1 MAVTYRRVIT
11 TVNCYS
17 SVVIDRRLQ
26 HAVHYCTGACQVF
39 KQGVACI
46 VAHHSVCAE
55 LIKVPA
61 HNLRGSDLTHR
72 LSVPENSLSLAGD
85 EDYHQILPSSNPRL
99 KKGSSVQNTASL
111 KDITGE
117 AINLA
122 SGKIKEFSFEK
133 LRNSSNQVTY
143 RKGRKVK
150 SDPFNRRSLDFDL
163 IYGHFSNDENS
174 PPPFGL
180 SHNSST
186 DEKWQV
192 SSTSVEGNVNSTISL
207 PMQTLYEDSFLAQIL
222 EKHKLDGSSSGD
234 IKMCLDILLKC
245 SEDLKKCT
253 DIIKQCIRRKSSG
266 SASGESGN
274 DSLANSEMIY
284 MNLMSRFSSYIKKLP
299 FEFRQSG
306 LTEPGDMVELINSLS
321 ALQQSNFPPV
331 FGNEQPPRYEDV
343 VSSPS
348 FMPRQSLTSNLR
360 GNQNST
366 DTNSSAKPTHTPI
379 ENFSKVLQE
388 NLESTNDACALPQ
401 LLSVNPSD
409 CISPTETLYIMEESD
424 REKALGS
431 VSSVKRRGR
440 RVNSDSNEQKTERAD
455 SAGNSTK
462 TSPTLFQPVMLPQ
475 TSTQATSDTQGF
487 ECTVQIS
494 KGESRKNNQEE
505 IDKLLLDLEHFS
517 QKMETTLRE
526 TTTKTNPACL
536 KHISQPLTLENKGKI
551 CSPVDKSPPPS
562 LSKLMETNGHKMEDE
577 DKTLLLRILE
587 SIEDFAQELVEFRMG
602 KGSLSKEKEVMHI
615 LQETL
620 ATPSITAAQQ
630 SYIGTSAKEPVPA
643 LIQQM
648 PEVIKVQNKE
658 RKPVTTSPVPA
669 ISAVSSQA
677 LLPANKVTV
686 GTPLSTNIPH
696 FYFPNGLPN
705 VCSSHE
711 ETIAKVEATFSEF
724 EDERVPLN
732 EMGKIAKICCCP
744 LYWKAPMFN
753 ASGGERTGFVS
764 VHSFVAM
771 WRKILHN
778 CHDDASKFICL
789 LAKPS
794 SNYLEQEDFIPLLQ
808 DVVETHPGLTFLKDA
823 PEFHS
828 RYITTV
834 IQRIFYTVN
843 RSWSGK
849 ISLTELRKSNFLQTL
864 ALLEE
869 EEDINQITDYFS
881 YEHFYVIY
889 CKFWELD
896 TDHDL
901 YINQKDLAR
910 YNDQALSNRIIER
923 IFSGA
928 VLRGMQVHKE
938 NHMSYADFVWLL
950 ISEEDKRS
958 PTSIEYWFR
967 CMDLDGDGMLSM
979 YELEY
984 FYEEQCE
991 RMESMGIEPLPFHDL
1006 LCQMLDLV
1014 KPECEGRVTLRD
1026 LKRCRMAHVFY
1037 NTFFNLEKYL
1047 DNEQRDPFAVQK
1059 DVENDGPEPSDW
1071 DRYAAEEYEILVAE
1085 ESGNEQL
1092 QEGSFDDD
1100 YETDELLSLP
1110 EIEEKS
1116 DHLVISDLS
1125 T

>member
-1 MAVTYRRVIT
+1 MMIKETSLRR
-11 TVNCYS
+11 
-17 SVVIDRRLQ
+17 D
-26 HAVHYCTGACQVF
+26 
-39 KQGVACI
+39 
-46 VAHHSVCAE
+46 
-55 LIKVPA
+55 PD
-61 HNLRGSDLTHR
+61 LRG
-72 LSVPENSLSLAGD
+72 ELAFLAKGCD
-85 EDYHQILPSSNPRL
+85 FVLPSRFKKRL
-99 KKGSSVQNTASL
+99 K
-111 KDITGE
+111 
-117 AINLA
+117 
-122 SGKIKEFSFEK
+122 SF
-133 LRNSSNQVTY
+133 Q
-143 RKGRKVK
+143 
-150 SDPFNRRSLDFDL
+150 
-163 IYGHFSNDENS
+163 
-174 PPPFGL
+174 
-180 SHNSST
+180 
-186 DEKWQV
+186 Q
-192 SSTSVEGNVNSTISL
+192 
-207 PMQTLYEDSFLAQIL
+207 AQ
-222 EKHKLDGSSSGD
+222 
-234 IKMCLDILLKC
+234 
-245 SEDLKKCT
+245 
-253 DIIKQCIRRKSSG
+253 
-266 SASGESGN
+266 
-274 DSLANSEMIY
+274 
-284 MNLMSRFSSYIKKLP
+284 
-299 FEFRQSG
+299 
-306 LTEPGDMVELINSLS
+306 
-321 ALQQSNFPPV
+321 
-331 FGNEQPPRYEDV
+331 
-343 VSSPS
+343 
-348 FMPRQSLTSNLR
+348 
-360 GNQNST
+360 
-366 DTNSSAKPTHTPI
+366 
-379 ENFSKVLQE
+379 
-388 NLESTNDACALPQ
+388 
-401 LLSVNPSD
+401 
-409 CISPTETLYIMEESD
+409 
-424 REKALGS
+424 
-431 VSSVKRRGR
+431 
-440 RVNSDSNEQKTERAD
+440 
-455 SAGNSTK
+455 
-462 TSPTLFQPVMLPQ
+462 
-475 TSTQATSDTQGF
+475 
-487 ECTVQIS
+487 
-494 KGESRKNNQEE
+494 
-505 IDKLLLDLEHFS
+505 
-517 QKMETTLRE
+517 
-526 TTTKTNPACL
+526 
-536 KHISQPLTLENKGKI
+536 
-551 CSPVDKSPPPS
+551 
-562 LSKLMETNGHKMEDE
+562 
-577 DKTLLLRILE
+577 
-587 SIEDFAQELVEFRMG
+587 
-602 KGSLSKEKEVMHI
+602 
-615 LQETL
+615 
-620 ATPSITAAQQ
+620 
-630 SYIGTSAKEPVPA
+630 
-643 LIQQM
+643 
-648 PEVIKVQNKE
+648 VQNKQE
-658 RKPVTTSPVPA
+658 KKPVTTSPVPA

-686 GTPLSTNIPH
+686 GTPLSINIPR

-910 YNDQALSNRIIER
+910 YNDQALSDRIIER

-928 VLRGMQVHKE
+928 VLRGIQVHKE